1 MKLFSSSTILS
12 SQILFIA
19 SLAFLGTFSSLL
31 AATFACL
38 RVGVVCG
45 VFSTFFGS
53 IPKRESTLL
62 LRVSAVVGVGVEV
75 ALVVGWDV

>member
-19 SLAFLGTFSSLL
+19 SCPIILL
-31 AATFACL
+31 ATFACL
-38 RVGVVCG
+38 RVG